1 MDGKYPDKRILCSYD
16 LDIKLFHEF
25 NLEVLDLIPLR
36 SVFVLNTD
44 KGKKILK
51 KIDYPISRLNFILKA
66 LEYISFKFN
75 RVITFE
81 KSIKGENHV
90 IWGDCVYIVLN
101 VLNGRECEISNPVD
115 VIISSQGLRELHEA
129 SYGIQEFFMRDDKE
143 IDYNEELGRFPI
155 VLRDSLELLKNI
167 KSQVTSYKYKNSIDS
182 IFLNEVDCFT
192 KEIEE
197 CISMIENSNYER
209 LCEDKRLIA
218 LCHND
223 LAHHNIL
230 IEEEKAF
237 FLDFDYASIDLRIK
251 DLSNFIEKSIKG
263 FDYDIEIA
271 KNIIKNYTLNQK
283 MSKDEYEIM
292 YIMLKFPHDFV
303 SICKNYY
310 LKQKDWEE
318 KVFLERFIKKA
329 SYKNDKKLFLKDYK
343 NNFLK

>member
-1 MDGKYPDKRILCSYD
+1 MDGKYSYKKMLCSYD
-16 LDIKLFHEF
+16 LDIKLFDEF
-25 NLEVLDLIPLR
+25 NLEVLDIIPLR

-51 KIDYPISRLNFILKA
+51 KIDYSIKRFNFILKA
-66 LEYISFKFN
+66 LEYISFKFH
-75 RVITFE
+75 RIITFE
-81 KSIKGENHV
+81 KSIKGENYV
-90 IWGDCVYIVLN
+90 IWGDSVYVVLN

-115 VIISSQGLRELHEA
+115 VIISSQGLRELHES
-129 SYGIQEFFMRDDKE
+129 SYGIQEFLKRDDKN

-155 VLRDSLELLKNI
+155 VLNESLELINNI
-167 KSQVTSYKYKNSIDS
+167 RSQVTIYKYKNDIDN
-182 IFLNEVDCFT
+182 IFLNEVDYFT
-192 KEIEE
+192 QEIEG
-197 CISMIENSNYER
+197 CISMIEDSNYNK
-209 LCEDKRLIA
+209 LCEDKHLIA

-271 KNIIKNYTLNQK
+271 KNIIKNYAFNQE
-283 MSKDEYEIM
+283 MYKDEYEIM

-303 SICKNYY
+303 SICKGYY

-318 KVFLERFIKKA
+318 NVFLERFIKKA
-329 SYKNDKKLFLKDYK
+329 SYKNDKMLFLKEFE
-343 NNFLK
+343 NTFLK